1 MSETMDLAWEANELP
16 GYSLCATAHQGFLQ
30 TMYYRFEFS
39 DMTITCRGQEFKA
52 HRAIVCP
59 QSRFFR
65 AALASNFRVSVVLNA
80 LKIPAWALA
89 NTRKEGMSQ
98 TIELPEDEPDIL
110 ERFLEFMYTGSYSL
124 GKDINWGGTPE
135 GHESISSEIERRLRK
150 PPMSRSD
157 NPESYAVYRPQKSGR
172 KRTSSGLIQPSKIRW
187 TPYTFKGV
195 AAPKKDEEAKESR
208 RHQMTISMKLYF
220 MADKYDVPVLKLL
233 ARDRFFQTA
242 ESYWVAKTWPAEV
255 FKDTAFFETVD
266 DEVYRSTP
274 TGDTALR
281 QAVCKLVANKVQN
294 DAMKQRM
301 RDVMMDNGE
310 LAMGVMDYLR
320 QSGQWVQ

>member
-1 MSETMDLAWEANELP
+1 MSETIDLAWEANELP

-30 TMYYRFEFS
+30 AMYYRFEFS

-52 HRAIVCP
+52 HRAVVCP

-65 AALASNFRVSVVLNA
+65 AALAT
-80 LKIPAWALA
+80 WAPA
-89 NTRKEGMSQ
+89 NTGQEGTSQ
-98 TIELPEDEPDIL
+98 TIELPEDDPDIL

-135 GHESISSEIERRLRK
+135 GHESISSEIDRRLRK

-172 KRTSSGLIQPSKIRW
+172 KRTSSGLIQPGKMRW
-187 TPYTFKGV
+187 TPYTFRGV
-195 AAPKKDEEAKESR
+195 PAPKKDEEAKESR

-242 ESYWVAKTWPAEV
+242 ESYWVAKTWPAEF
-255 FKDTAFFETVD
+255 FKDTAFFETVVN
-266 DEVYRSTP
+266 EVYRSTP

-310 LAMGVMDYLR
+310 LAVGVMDYLR